1 MSRIQATRAA
11 AFLKKELGID
21 TVLVEGHYG
30 ELSVEVDDEE
40 VIDGGALEPPRQS
53 HGGTEWANSV

>member
-1 MSRIQATRAA
+1 M
-11 AFLKKELGID
+11 GID
-21 TVLVEGHYG
+21 AVIVGGHYG